1 MSAPIIWIAA
11 PLVFSALL
19 IILPRERWITYL
31 GTLFALS
38 LAGLAYWLPPDTA
51 QRLGSISLR
60 IDSTFTILG
69 RTISLSA
76 ADQVIIILVYGI
88 GGFWFFGTLAAGN
101 ARRIVPLGLAII
113 ALLVAS
119 LTVQPF
125 LYAALLI
132 EMAVLLSIPMLTEPG
147 QKPGRGLLRFLIYQT
162 FAMPF
167 ILFAGFLLSGV
178 EAGPADIALIT
189 QAAVLLGLGFAF
201 LLSVFPL
208 YTWVPM
214 LSEETLPFAVG
225 FIMTIFPAFS
235 LVFGLNFIDR
245 YSWLRDTAQLSL
257 VLRFIGLLM
266 VVSAGLWAA
275 FQRHLG
281 RIFAYAAVAET
292 GLSLLALS
300 LPDRQ
305 AGLQIVFYM
314 LIPRALAYGVWTLSI
329 SAIKTRVPDLKF
341 SSLQGLARQFPM
353 ASAGVVLSNLALAG
367 TPLFA
372 SFPVRQALWEKL
384 AAQSIPA
391 ALWFGLA
398 SLGLWMAALRSLAV
412 LTMAPE
418 HTPWLS
424 VETWSQ
430 RVLIGIGL
438 VSLLIIGLIPQWAQ
452 PFLANLPLMFEH
464 LGK

>member
-1 MSAPIIWIAA
+1 MSAPLIWIAA
-11 PLVFSALL
+11 PLVFAVLLL
-19 IILPRERWITYL
+19 ILPSERWITYL
-31 GTLFALS
+31 GTLFSLS
-38 LAGLAYWLPPDTA
+38 LAGLAYWLSPDSA
-51 QRLGSISLR
+51 QRLGTISLR
-60 IDSTFTILG
+60 VDSTLAFFG
-69 RTISLSA
+69 RTISLTA
-76 ADQVIIILVYGI
+76 ANQVIIILVYGI
-88 GGFWFFGTLAAGN
+88 GGFWFFGTLASGS

-113 ALLVAS
+113 ALLVTS
-119 LTVQPF
+119 LAVQPF

-132 EMAVLLSIPMLTEPG
+132 EMAVLLSIPLLAEPG

-178 EAGPADIALIT
+178 EASPADIALIT
-189 QAAVLLGLGFAF
+189 QAAILLGLGFAF

-214 LSEETLPFAVG
+214 LAEETLPYAAG
-225 FIMTIFPAFS
+225 FILMIFPAFS

-245 YSWLRDTAQLSL
+245 YSWLRDSADLGSA
-257 VLRFIGLLM
+257 LRFVGLLM
-266 VVSAGLWAA
+266 VVSAGVWAA

-305 AGLQIVFYM
+305 AGLQIVFY
-314 LIPRALAYGVWTLSI
+314 LLVPRALAYGVWTLSI
-329 SAIKTRVPDLKF
+329 SILKTHAPDLKF
-341 SSLQGLARQFPM
+341 GSLQGLARQFPM

-367 TPLFA
+367 TPLLA

-384 AAQSIPA
+384 AAQSVPA
-391 ALWFGLA
+391 AIWFGLA
-398 SLGLWMAALRSLAV
+398 SLGLWTAALRSLAV

-418 HTPWLS
+418 HTLWES
-424 VETWSQ
+424 DETWNQ
-430 RVLIGIGL
+430 RLLIGIGL
-438 VSLLIIGLIPQWAQ
+438 VTLLIFGLYPQWAQ
-452 PFLANLPLMFEH
+452 PFLANLPSMFEH

>member
-1 MSAPIIWIAA
+1 MSAPLVWIAA
-11 PLVFSALL
+11 PLGFAAILL
-19 IILPRERWITYL
+19 FLPRERWITYL
-31 GTLFALS
+31 GSLFALA
-38 LAGLAYWLPPDTA
+38 LALLAYWLPPDSA
-51 QRLGSISLR
+51 QRIGTLSFR
-60 IDSTFTILG
+60 IDSTFAILG
-69 RTISLSA
+69 RTISLTA
-76 ADQVIIILVYGI
+76 ADQVILILVYGI
-88 GGFWFFGTLAAGN
+88 GAFWFFGTLATDN
-101 ARRIVPLGLAII
+101 ARRIIPMGLAVI

-125 LYAALLI
+125 LYAGLMI
-132 EMAVLLSIPMLTEPG
+132 EMAVLLSIPMLAEPG
-147 QKPGRGLLRFLIYQT
+147 RRPGRGLLRFLIYQT

-189 QAAVLLGLGFAF
+189 QAAILLGLGFAF

-214 LSEETLPFAVG
+214 LAEETLPYAVG
-225 FIMTIFPAFS
+225 FILTIFPAFS

-245 YSWLRDTAQLSL
+245 YSWLRDSASL
-257 VLRFIGLLM
+257 GSALRLVGLLM
-266 VVSAGLWAA
+266 IVTAGVWAA

-305 AGLQIVFYM
+305 AGLQIVFY
-314 LIPRALAYGVWTLSI
+314 LLVPRALAYGVWTLSI
-329 SAIKTRVPDLKF
+329 TTLKTRAPDLKF
-341 SSLQGLARQFPM
+341 SSLQGLARRFPL

-367 TPLFA
+367 TPLLA

-384 AAQSIPA
+384 AVQSLPA
-391 ALWFGLA
+391 ALWFALA
-398 SLGLWMAALRSLAV
+398 SLGLWTAALRSLAV

-418 HTPWLS
+418 HTLWELD
-424 VETWSQ
+424 ETWSQ
-430 RVLIGIGL
+430 RLLIGIGL
-438 VSLLIIGLIPQWAQ
+438 VSLLAFGLYPQWAQ
-452 PFLANLPLMFEH
+452 TFLANLPSMFEH

>member
-147 QKPGRGLLRFLIYQT
+147 HKPGRGLLRFLIYQT